1 MNNRGWTK
9 CRGQERISSRA
20 RSVLNC
26 SSGVVN
32 RRRRVTRLNCDTRR
46 DDVTSSKEAF
56 PASGRISPLCTSALA
71 RVCPLRFVWQSE
83 CLSHIAMQQR
93 IGFCDCIT
101 RLISRCCGDALSHFR
116 RSTHLCLRRPACLLS
131 VLLTLILVNPL
142 SAQTNALASDDG
154 GALFQTRPR
163 QYLFGDWGGKR
174 TALEEKGVKFD
185 FFYIADLE
193 ANPSGG
199 LQQTKAGWERIRG
212 TIDINFDELMKW
224 QGLRFHATGLWQVG
238 ANLGAKIGTLAN
250 PSDLVSAHTT
260 RLDSFWL
267 EQNFLN
273 SKVRLRAGQLAGLDF
288 YGNQEYGGSWLIE
301 PMGYAFGN
309 LFSSIF
315 ESFNPAGT
323 PGAEIRFAPKRSFYV
338 KSAVMAANRNPYQD
352 DPTGTNFQI
361 RDTPDF
367 LFETGYLVH
376 PSDGTQAMASP
387 GGDKSYPGAYK
398 FGGVY
403 NGGKFPDPA
412 GHRSSGN
419 YLVYGMA
426 SQAVFRSD
434 AGSNRGLDA
443 TFGFDYSPGDVS
455 RENVQLT
462 AGARFNAPFGR
473 REKDRIA
480 CAFVYSKISDP
491 FRQFN
496 ELLGGAPLGSE
507 KAFEVNYA
515 LQVTPYFLLQPTF
528 QYYVS
533 VGANSNL
540 PNAPVLGFRT
550 KVTF

>member
-1 MNNRGWTK
+1 MDQVAMRT
-9 CRGQERISSRA
+9 RIRLRDFTVLATDAYSDY
-20 RSVLNC
+20 RSC
-26 SSGVVN
+26 GVH
-32 RRRRVTRLNCDTRR
+32 RQLRLRLASPTLLGLTLL
-46 DDVTSSKEAF
+46 VMFAF
-56 PASGRISPLCTSALA
+56 PL
-71 RVCPLRFVWQSE
+71 
-83 CLSHIAMQQR
+83 M
-93 IGFCDCIT
+93 
-101 RLISRCCGDALSHFR
+101 
-116 RSTHLCLRRPACLLS
+116 
-131 VLLTLILVNPL
+131 
-142 SAQTNALASDDG
+142 AQTNAPTPDG
-154 GALFQTRPR
+154 DSAFAEIPRR
-163 QYLFGDWGGKR
+163 QYLLGDWGGKR
-174 TALEEKGVKFD
+174 TALEEKGIKFD
-185 FFYIADLE
+185 FFYISDLE

-199 LQQTKAGWERIRG
+199 LQQAKAGWERIRG
-212 TIDINFDELMKW
+212 TIDINFDELIKW

-238 ANLGAKIGTLAN
+238 ANLGAKIGTLAI

-260 RLDSFWL
+260 RLDSFWI
-267 EQNFLN
+267 EQTFLQ
-273 SKVRLRAGQLAGLDF
+273 SRLRLRAGQLEDLDF

-323 PGAEIRFAPKRSFYV
+323 PGAEVRVAPRHDFYI
-338 KSAVMAANRNPYQD
+338 KSAVMAGNRDPYHQ

-367 LFETGYLVH
+367 LFEAGYLLH
-376 PSDGTQAMASP
+376 PPAGSLVNSATTSR
-387 GGDKSYPGAYK
+387 KSYPGTYK

-412 GHRSSGN
+412 EHSSSGN
-419 YLVYGMA
+419 YLIYGMA

-434 AGSNRGLDA
+434 RGSNRGLDA

-491 FRQFN
+491 FRQFS
-496 ELLGGAPLGSE
+496 EALGGAPLGSE
-507 KAFEVNYA
+507 KAFEVNYT
-515 LQVTPYFLLQPTF
+515 LQVTPYFLLEPTF

-533 VGANSNL
+533 VGANPIL